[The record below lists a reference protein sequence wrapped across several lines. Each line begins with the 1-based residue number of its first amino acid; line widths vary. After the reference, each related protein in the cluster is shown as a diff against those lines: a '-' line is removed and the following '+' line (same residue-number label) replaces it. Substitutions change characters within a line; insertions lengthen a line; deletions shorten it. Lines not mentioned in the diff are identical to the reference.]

1 MMNLIN
7 VSSIYLNDFSLNNSG
22 SLLLVLGY
30 FLIITAC
37 IFLLAYLI
45 KRMNDR
51 KKQQL
56 YLSDKPPLTYLGTV
70 GLIVTYAILILWV
83 FIVLWPIIQMII
95 SAFNGNQAIYVSVGF
110 ENYEFSFKHFKFL
123 FEETSFVNW
132 VYNTMF
138 ISITTA
144 ILTVILVSFTGYV
157 YSRFRF
163 KGRKATLM
171 SIMLIQTIPT
181 FAGIT
186 AFFTLYEVVN
196 DLIPVFTKHM
206 MLVLIY
212 SAGGIAGNTFILKG
226 YLDSISTELDD
237 AGRIDGCSSM
247 QIYRLIIMPIAKP
260 MLAIIALWSFIG
272 PFMDF
277 LLPRILLSETDSLT
291 LASGLYTLVVDDRSF
306 NQPAF
311 VAGSLL
317 IAVPIVF
324 MFIYLQKYLVSG
336 LSKGSVKG

>member
-1 MMNLIN
+1 MI
-7 VSSIYLNDFSLNNSG
+7 SSLNSSASVASSG
-22 SLLLVLGY
+22 FLQSKLLPVLLTLLMVSAFVLV
-30 FLIITAC
+30 FAFIVKTIQ
-37 IFLLAYLI
+37 
-45 KRMNDR
+45 DR
-51 KKQQL
+51 NKKEL
-56 YLSDKPPLTYLGTV
+56 YLSDKQPLTYWGTV
-70 GLIVTYAILILWV
+70 GLISTYVILLFWA
-83 FIVLWPIIQMII
+83 FIVLWPISQMVI

-110 ENYEFSFKHFKFL
+110 KNYEFSFKHFKFL
-123 FEETSFVNW
+123 FEETGFVYW
-132 VYNTMF
+132 VFNTLF
-138 ISITTA
+138 ISISTA
-144 ILTVILVSFTGYV
+144 LLTVVLVSFTGYV

-171 SIMLIQTIPT
+171 SIMLIQTIPI

-186 AFFTLYEVVN
+186 AFFTLYELVN
-196 DLIPVFTKHM
+196 ELIPVFTKHM
-206 MLVLIY
+206 MLILIY

-237 AGRIDGCSSM
+237 AGRMDGCSNM
-247 QIYRLIIMPIAKP
+247 EIYRLIIMPIAKP

-277 LLPRILLSETDSLT
+277 LLPRILLSDTNALT

-324 MFIYLQKYLVSG
+324 MFIYLQKYLISG

>member
-1 MMNLIN
+1 MTTILSSSTTVAKSGFLQSKLLPLFLALLMLAAFILI
-7 VSSIYLNDFSLNNSG
+7 FA
-22 SLLLVLGY
+22 
-30 FLIITAC
+30 FIIKT
-37 IFLLAYLI
+37 I
-45 KRMNDR
+45 KDR
-51 KKQQL
+51 NKKEL
-56 YLSDKPPLTYLGTV
+56 YLSDKPPLTYWGTV
-70 GLIVTYAILILWV
+70 ALITTYAILIFWA
-83 FIVLWPIIQMII
+83 FIVLWPISQMVI

-110 ENYEFSFKHFKFL
+110 NNYEFSFKHFKFL
-123 FEETSFVNW
+123 FEETGFVNW
-132 VYNTMF
+132 VINTLF
-138 ISITTA
+138 ISISTA
-144 ILTVILVSFTGYV
+144 LLTVVLVSFTGYV

-171 SIMLIQTIPT
+171 SIMLIQTIPI

-186 AFFTLYEVVN
+186 AFFTLYELVN
-196 DLIPVFTKHM
+196 DLIPIFSKHM
-206 MLVLIY
+206 MLILIY

-237 AGRIDGCSSM
+237 AGRMDGCSNM
-247 QIYRLIIMPIAKP
+247 EIYRLIIMPIAKP

-277 LLPRILLSETDSLT
+277 LLPRILLSDTKALT

-311 VAGSLL
+311 VAGALL

>member
-1 MMNLIN
+1 MKYPSAA
-7 VSSIYLNDFSLNNSG
+7 VSLSAG
-22 SLLLVLGY
+22 SSFLKGKLLPLLLL
-30 FLIITAC
+30 FLMVAVC
-37 IFLLAYLI
+37 MFLLAYII
-45 KRMNDR
+45 KKVNN
-51 KKQQL
+51 KKKRQL
-56 YLSDKPPLTYLGTV
+56 YLSDKPPLTYMGTV
-70 GLIVTYAILILWV
+70 GIIATYILLIFWA
-83 FIVLWPIIQMII
+83 FIVIWPITQMVI
-95 SAFNGNQAIYVSVGF
+95 SAFNGNQLIYVSVGLN
-110 ENYEFSFKHFKFL
+110 NYEFSFKNFVFL
-123 FEETSFVNW
+123 FEETGFVHW
-132 VYNTMF
+132 VYNTIF
-138 ISITTA
+138 ISVSTA

-163 KGRKATLM
+163 TGRKATLM
-171 SIMLIQTIPT
+171 SIMLIQTIPI

-186 AFFTLYEVVN
+186 AFFTLYELVN

-206 MLVLIY
+206 MLILIY

-237 AGRIDGCSSM
+237 AGKMDGCSNM

-277 LLPRILLSETDSLT
+277 LLPRILLSETNALT
-291 LASGLYTLVVDDRSF
+291 LASGLYTLVVDDRTF

>member
-1 MMNLIN
+1 MI
-7 VSSIYLNDFSLNNSG
+7 SSLNSSASVASSG
-22 SLLLVLGY
+22 FLQSKLLPVLLTLLMVSAFVLV
-30 FLIITAC
+30 FAFIIKT
-37 IFLLAYLI
+37 IQ
-45 KRMNDR
+45 DR
-51 KKQQL
+51 NKKEL
-56 YLSDKPPLTYLGTV
+56 YLSDKQPLTYWGTV
-70 GLIVTYAILILWV
+70 GLISTYVILLFWA
-83 FIVLWPIIQMII
+83 FIVLWPISQMVI

-110 ENYEFSFKHFKFL
+110 KNYEFSFKHFKFL
-123 FEETSFVNW
+123 FEETGFVHW
-132 VYNTMF
+132 VFNTLF
-138 ISITTA
+138 ISISTA
-144 ILTVILVSFTGYV
+144 LLTVVLVSFTGYV

-171 SIMLIQTIPT
+171 SIMLIQTIPI

-186 AFFTLYEVVN
+186 AFFTLYELVN
-196 DLIPVFTKHM
+196 ELIPVFTKHM
-206 MLVLIY
+206 MLILIY

-237 AGRIDGCSSM
+237 AGRMDGCSNM
-247 QIYRLIIMPIAKP
+247 EIYRLIIMPIAKP

-277 LLPRILLSETDSLT
+277 LLPRILLSDTNALT

-324 MFIYLQKYLVSG
+324 MFIYLQKYLISG

>member
-1 MMNLIN
+1 MMTSILSTSTTAANTGFFQSKLLPLFLALIMLAAF
-7 VSSIYLNDFSLNNSG
+7 IM
-22 SLLLVLGY
+22 
-30 FLIITAC
+30 
-37 IFLLAYLI
+37 IFAFVI
-45 KRMNDR
+45 KTIKDR
-51 KKQQL
+51 NRKEL
-56 YLSDKPPLTYLGTV
+56 YLSDKPPLTYWGTV
-70 GLIVTYAILILWV
+70 ALITTYAILIFWA
-83 FIVLWPIIQMII
+83 FIVLWPISQMVI

-110 ENYEFSFKHFKFL
+110 NNYEFSFKHFKFL
-123 FEETSFVNW
+123 FEETGFVNW
-132 VYNTMF
+132 VVNTLF
-138 ISITTA
+138 ISISTA
-144 ILTVILVSFTGYV
+144 LLTVILVSFTGYV

-171 SIMLIQTIPT
+171 SIMLIQTIPI

-186 AFFTLYEVVN
+186 AFFTLYELVN
-196 DLIPVFTKHM
+196 DLIPIFSKHM
-206 MLVLIY
+206 MLILIY

-237 AGRIDGCSSM
+237 AGRMDGCSNM
-247 QIYRLIIMPIAKP
+247 EIYRLIIMPIAKP

-277 LLPRILLSETDSLT
+277 LLPRILLSDTKALT

-311 VAGSLL
+311 VAGALL

>member
-1 MMNLIN
+1 MFIL
-7 VSSIYLNDFSLNNSG
+7 LNAGTLAGNTGFIRNKL
-22 SLLLVLGY
+22 LPLLV
-30 FLIITAC
+30 IILMAA
-37 IFLLAYLI
+37 IFIMLLAYI
-45 KRMNDR
+45 VKTISDR
-51 KKQQL
+51 KKKEL
-56 YLSDKPPLTYLGTV
+56 YLSDKPPLTYWGTV
-70 GLIVTYAILILWV
+70 GLLATYAILLFWS
-83 FIVLWPIIQMII
+83 FIIIWPIAQMII
-95 SAFNGNQAIYVSVGF
+95 SAFNGNQLIYVSIGF

-123 FEETSFVNW
+123 FEETGFVHW
-132 VYNTMF
+132 VFNTLF
-138 ISITTA
+138 ISISTA
-144 ILTVILVSFTGYV
+144 LLTILLVSFTGYV

-163 KGRKATLM
+163 TGRKATLM
-171 SIMLIQTIPT
+171 SIMLIQTIPI

-186 AFFTLYEVVN
+186 AFFTLYELVN

-206 MLVLIY
+206 MLILIY

-237 AGRIDGCSSM
+237 AGRIDGCSNM
-247 QIYRLIIMPIAKP
+247 EIYRLIIMPIAKP
-260 MLAIIALWSFIG
+260 MLAIIGLWSFIG

-277 LLPRILLSETDSLT
+277 LLPRILLSDIDALT
-291 LASGLYTLVVDDRSF
+291 LAAGLYTLVVDDRSF

-311 VAGSLL
+311 VAGALL

>member
-1 MMNLIN
+1 MLAAFIMI
-7 VSSIYLNDFSLNNSG
+7 FA
-22 SLLLVLGY
+22 
-30 FLIITAC
+30 FIIKT
-37 IFLLAYLI
+37 I
-45 KRMNDR
+45 KDR
-51 KKQQL
+51 NRKEL
-56 YLSDKPPLTYLGTV
+56 YLSDKPPLTYWGTV
-70 GLIVTYAILILWV
+70 ALITTYAILIFWA
-83 FIVLWPIIQMII
+83 FIVLWPISQMVI

-110 ENYEFSFKHFKFL
+110 NNYEFSFKHFKFL
-123 FEETSFVNW
+123 FEETGFVNW
-132 VYNTMF
+132 VVNTLF
-138 ISITTA
+138 ISISTA
-144 ILTVILVSFTGYV
+144 LLTVILVSFTGYV

-171 SIMLIQTIPT
+171 SIMLIQTIPI

-186 AFFTLYEVVN
+186 AFFTLYELVN
-196 DLIPVFTKHM
+196 DLIPIFSKHM
-206 MLVLIY
+206 MLILIY

-237 AGRIDGCSSM
+237 AGRMDGCSNM
-247 QIYRLIIMPIAKP
+247 EIYRLIIMPIAKP

-277 LLPRILLSETDSLT
+277 LLPRILLSDTKALT

-311 VAGSLL
+311 VAGALL

>member
-1 MMNLIN
+1 MMK
-7 VSSIYLNDFSLNNSG
+7 YLLTAG
-22 SLLLVLGY
+22 SLSVGSSFVKDKLLPLLLLLLMV
-30 FLIITAC
+30 AVC

-45 KRMNDR
+45 KKVGD
-51 KKQQL
+51 KKKHQL

-70 GLIVTYAILILWV
+70 GVIVTYVILIFWSFV
-83 FIVLWPIIQMII
+83 VIWPIAQMII
-95 SAFNGNQAIYVSVGF
+95 SAFNGNQLIYVSVGF
-110 ENYEFSFKHFKFL
+110 NNYEFSFKNFVFL
-123 FEETSFVNW
+123 FEETGFVHW
-132 VYNTMF
+132 VYNTIF
-138 ISITTA
+138 ISVSTA
-144 ILTVILVSFTGYV
+144 VLTVVLVSFTGYV

-163 KGRKATLM
+163 TGRKATLM
-171 SIMLIQTIPT
+171 SIMLIQTIPI

-186 AFFTLYEVVN
+186 AFFTLYELVN

-206 MLVLIY
+206 MLILIY

-237 AGRIDGCSSM
+237 AGKMDGCSNM

-277 LLPRILLSETDSLT
+277 LLPRILLSDTNALT
-291 LASGLYTLVVDDRSF
+291 LASGLYTLVVDDRTF